1 MSGSALTGMSAL
13 VVDDEEYMLDFLC
26 MAVEKSGVGHVFS
39 ATSGAEALD
48 QVEDRQQMIDIIVCD
63 LQMPEMDGIEVI
75 RQLADD
81 GFGGGIILVSGED
94 NRVLKTAES
103 MAEVRG
109 LKVIGSL
116 CKPMPVNE
124 IISLMNKYAV
134 AEQHA
139 SRAISAVTANELDAA
154 IRSGE
159 ITVNY
164 QPQIDI
170 KTGVVKSVEALARWI
185 HPERGMINPDMFIDM
200 AERHDLIDSLADSI
214 VMQATRQGAI
224 WHKQGINLSVAINIS
239 MYNLRRLDFP
249 DRITDIVNQT
259 GMDIKKLVIEIT
271 ESRLVQDLGT
281 YLDILSRLRLKGP
294 LLSIDDFGTGYVSLD
309 HLKQMPFG
317 ELKIDRTF
325 VNGAYKD
332 DTARAIL
339 ESSVCLAK
347 QLDMTAVAKGVE
359 VKADWD
365 LVAGLGCDM
374 VQGYYVAP
382 PMGVD
387 TFEAWL
393 LKGENKSSLSWADIK
408 ISPLMNADKHKY

>member
-1 MSGSALTGMSAL
+1 MSGNALTGMSAL
-13 VVDDEEYMLDFLC
+13 VVDDEEFMLDFLC

-48 QVEDRQQMIDIIVCD
+48 QVEERQQMIDIIVCD
-63 LQMPEMDGIEVI
+63 LQMPGMDGIEVI
-75 RQLADD
+75 RQLAND
-81 GFGGGIILVSGED
+81 GFSGGILLVSGD
-94 NRVLKTAES
+94 DKRVLKTAES

-116 CKPMPVNE
+116 CKPMPVHE

-134 AEQHA
+134 AEQDA
-139 SRAISAVTANELDAA
+139 SWAISAVTANELDAA

-159 ITVNY
+159 ITANY
-164 QPQIDI
+164 QPQVDI
-170 KTGVVKSVEALARWI
+170 KTGVVKSVEALARWF
-185 HPERGMINPDMFIDM
+185 HPERGMISPELFIDM

-214 VMQATRQGAI
+214 IMQATRQGAI
-224 WHKQGINLSVAINIS
+224 WHKQGIDLSVAINIS
-239 MYNLRRLDFP
+239 MYNLRHLDFP

-271 ESRLVQDLGT
+271 ESRLIQDLGT

-317 ELKIDRTF
+317 ELKIDRAF
-325 VNGAYKD
+325 VNGASKD

-339 ESSVCLAK
+339 ESSICLAK
-347 QLDMTAVAKGVE
+347 QLDMAAVAKGVE
-359 VKADWD
+359 VKDDWN
-365 LVAGLGCDM
+365 LVEALGCDM

-382 PMGVD
+382 PMDVD

-393 LKGENKSSLSWADIK
+393 LKGENKSSSRVDIK
-408 ISPLMNADKHKY
+408 INPQMNAE

>member
-1 MSGSALTGMSAL
+1 MSGNALTGMSAL
-13 VVDDEEYMLDFLC
+13 VVDDEEFMLDFLC
-26 MAVEKSGVGHVFS
+26 MAVEKSGVGNVIS

-48 QVEDRQQMIDIIVCD
+48 QVEDRQQMFDIIVCD
-63 LQMPEMDGIEVI
+63 LQMPGMDGIEVI
-75 RQLADD
+75 RQLAND

-94 NRVLKTAES
+94 KRVLKTAES
-103 MAEVRG
+103 MAQVRG

-116 CKPMPVNE
+116 CKPMPVHE

-134 AEQHA
+134 AEQNV
-139 SRAISAVTANELDAA
+139 SWAISDITANELDAA

-164 QPQIDI
+164 QPQVDT
-170 KTGVVKSVEALARWI
+170 KTGVVKSVETLARWF
-185 HPERGMINPDMFIDM
+185 HPERGMITPDIFIDI
-200 AERHDLIDSLADSI
+200 AERYDLIDPLADSI
-214 VMQATRQGAI
+214 IMQATRQGAI
-224 WHKQGINLSVAINIS
+224 WHKQGIDLSLAINIS
-239 MYNLRRLDFP
+239 MCNLRHLDFP
-249 DRITDIVNQT
+249 DRITNIVNQA

-294 LLSIDDFGTGYVSLD
+294 LLSIDDFGTGYVSMD

-317 ELKIDRTF
+317 ELKIDRAF

-339 ESSVCLAK
+339 ESSVSLAK
-347 QLDMTAVAKGVE
+347 QLEMTVVAKGVE
-359 VKADWD
+359 VKEDWD
-365 LVAGLGCDM
+365 LVTELGCDM

-382 PMGVD
+382 PMNVE
-387 TFEAWL
+387 TFDAWL
-393 LKGENKSSLSWADIK
+393 LKRGI
-408 ISPLMNADKHKY
+408 

>member
-13 VVDDEEYMLDFLC
+13 VVDDEEFMLDFLC
-26 MAVEKSGVGHVFS
+26 MAVEKSGVGNVIS

-48 QVEDRQQMIDIIVCD
+48 QVEDSQQMIDIIVCD
-63 LQMPEMDGIEVI
+63 LQMPGMDGIEVM
-75 RQLADD
+75 RQLAND
-81 GFGGGIILVSGED
+81 GFSGGIILVSGED
-94 NRVLKTAES
+94 KRILKTAES

-116 CKPMPVNE
+116 CKPMPVHE

-139 SRAISAVTANELDAA
+139 SWAISDVTANELDAA

-164 QPQIDI
+164 QPQVDI
-170 KTGVVKSVEALARWI
+170 KTGVVKSVETLARWF
-185 HPERGMINPDMFIDM
+185 HPERGMITPDIFIDI

-214 VMQATRQGAI
+214 IMQATRQGAI
-224 WHKQGINLSVAINIS
+224 WHKQGIDLSVAINIS
-239 MYNLRRLDFP
+239 MYNLRHLDFP
-249 DRITDIVNQT
+249 DRITDIVNHA
-259 GMDIKKLVIEIT
+259 GMDIKKLVIEIS

-294 LLSIDDFGTGYVSLD
+294 LLSIDDFGTGYVSMD

-317 ELKIDRTF
+317 EIKIDRAF

-339 ESSVCLAK
+339 KSSVSLAK
-347 QLDMTAVAKGVE
+347 QLDMTVVAKGVE
-359 VKADWD
+359 VKDDWD
-365 LVAGLGCDM
+365 LVTELGCDM

-382 PMGVD
+382 PMDVE
-387 TFEAWL
+387 TFDAWL
-393 LKGENKSSLSWADIK
+393 LQRGKKLYCS
-408 ISPLMNADKHKY
+408 

>member
-13 VVDDEEYMLDFLC
+13 VVDDEEFMLDFLC
-26 MAVEKSGVGHVFS
+26 MAVEKSGVGNVIS

-48 QVEDRQQMIDIIVCD
+48 QVEDSQQTIDIIVCD
-63 LQMPEMDGIEVI
+63 LQMPGMDGIEVM
-75 RQLADD
+75 RQLAND
-81 GFGGGIILVSGED
+81 GFSGGIILVSGED
-94 NRVLKTAES
+94 KRILKTAES

-116 CKPMPVNE
+116 CKPMPVHE

-139 SRAISAVTANELDAA
+139 SWAISDVTANELDAA

-164 QPQIDI
+164 QPQVDI
-170 KTGVVKSVEALARWI
+170 KTGVVKSVETLARWF
-185 HPERGMINPDMFIDM
+185 HPERGMITPDIFIDI

-214 VMQATRQGAI
+214 IMQATRQGAI
-224 WHKQGINLSVAINIS
+224 WHKQGIDLSVAINIS
-239 MYNLRRLDFP
+239 MYNLRHLDFP
-249 DRITDIVNQT
+249 DRITDIVNHA
-259 GMDIKKLVIEIT
+259 GMDIKKLVIEFC

-294 LLSIDDFGTGYVSLD
+294 LLSIDDFGTGHVSMD

-317 ELKIDRTF
+317 EIKIDRAF

-339 ESSVCLAK
+339 KSSVSLAK
-347 QLDMTAVAKGVE
+347 QLDMTVVAKGVE
-359 VKADWD
+359 VKDDWD
-365 LVAGLGCDM
+365 LVTELGCDM

-382 PMGVD
+382 PMDVE
-387 TFEAWL
+387 TFDAWL
-393 LKGENKSSLSWADIK
+393 LQRGKKLYCS
-408 ISPLMNADKHKY
+408 